1 MPRFTPKTLA
11 IVAGAAVSATV
22 LVVLYV
28 ILSGPVHAVPEPPA
42 ALARLEPGIQA
53 KSVPAVGFA
62 DGAGKRHM
70 LSEFRGRYV
79 LVNLW
84 ATWCAP
90 CVHELPALAA
100 LQAAVPK
107 DRLVVVA
114 VNVGRAR
121 AAETADFLKE
131 HGAASLGVYL
141 DSNIALMRAFR
152 AYGLP
157 FSILI
162 DAQGREVA
170 RATGP
175 ANWDAPA
182 AIAYFKSLPMP
193 RTAAARR

>member
-1 MPRFTPKTLA
+1 MPRFTPKALA
-11 IVAGAAVSATV
+11 ILAGAAAAAAGAI
-22 LVVLYV
+22 VLYV
-28 ILSGPVHAVPEPPA
+28 ILSGPVHALPEPPA

-53 KSVPAVGFA
+53 KSVPAVAFT
-62 DGAGKRHM
+62 DGMGKRHM

-79 LVNLW
+79 LLNLW
-84 ATWCAP
+84 ATWCSP
-90 CVHELPALAA
+90 CVRELPALAA

-107 DRLVVVA
+107 DRLAVVA
-114 VNVGRAR
+114 VNVGRSG

-131 HGAASLGVYL
+131 HDAARLGVYL
-141 DSNIALMRAFR
+141 DSNIALLRAFR

-170 RATGP
+170 RAAGP

-193 RTAAARR
+193 HA

>member
-1 MPRFTPKTLA
+1 MIAAGA
-11 IVAGAAVSATV
+11 IVSAAV

-28 ILSGPVHAVPEPPA
+28 ILSGPVHAVPEPPEE
-42 ALARLEPGIQA
+42 LSRLEPGIQA

-62 DGAGKRHM
+62 DGTGRRHM
-70 LSEFRGRYV
+70 LREFRGRYV
-79 LVNLW
+79 LLNLW
-84 ATWCAP
+84 ATWCSP
-90 CVHELPALAA
+90 CVRELPALVT
-100 LQAAVPK
+100 LQASVPK
-107 DRLVVVA
+107 TKLEVVA
-114 VNVGRAR
+114 VNVDRSR

-141 DSNIALMRAFR
+141 DSNTALMRAFLV
-152 AYGLP
+152 YGLP

-162 DAQGREVA
+162 DPEGREVA